1 MKKLCVLIADDHEAV
16 RKGVC
21 AILTSQGDI
30 EICAE
35 ASNGQEAVRMAKELK
50 PDIVIMDMTMPAMDG
65 LEASKQILQIFPEM
79 PIVMFSMH
87 KSDVLT
93 EKAMGIGVRGF
104 VTKGESAN
112 SLLEA
117 VDKVVGRGSFFVLL
131 T

>member
-1 MKKLCVLIADDHEAV
+1 MQKLRVLIADDYEAV

-21 AILTSQGDI
+21 AILTSRGDI

-50 PDIVIMDMTMPAMDG
+50 PDVVLMDMTMPVMDG
-65 LEASKQILQIFPEM
+65 LEASKRILQIFPEM
-79 PIVMFSMH
+79 PIIMFSMH

-93 EKAMGIGVRGF
+93 QKAKDVGLRGF
-104 VTKGESAN
+104 VTKAESAT
-112 SLLEA
+112 SLLKA
-117 VDKVVGRGSFFVLL
+117 VDMVVGKEPFFVLL